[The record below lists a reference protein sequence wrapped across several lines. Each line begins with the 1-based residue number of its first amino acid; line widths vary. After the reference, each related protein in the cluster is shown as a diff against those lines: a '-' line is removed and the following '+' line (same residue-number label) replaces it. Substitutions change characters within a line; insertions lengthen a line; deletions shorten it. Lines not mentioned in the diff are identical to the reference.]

1 MNVITLTPEELA
13 GIIANAVA
21 IALSSRDKKSTGAE
35 RQARYRERHKA
46 SQTVTGAASA
56 ASDASDVTSDACD
69 VTVTPKPSPS
79 PPPSSSLPKP
89 LSPPPTPAPPPAQ
102 RASAPVRKEPQKN
115 LIPETF
121 DPQAVEALQR
131 WEAYKKQ
138 RGETYKPM
146 GWEALLKQLSAYPTV
161 TIVHAIDNSM
171 RSNYA
176 GLFPEKINQRN
187 GKPAPKP
194 QQPNILEGMKVFKL

>member
-1 MNVITLTPEELA
+1 
-13 GIIANAVA
+13 
-21 IALSSRDKKSTGAE
+21 
-35 RQARYRERHKA
+35 
-46 SQTVTGAASA
+46 
-56 ASDASDVTSDACD
+56 
-69 VTVTPKPSPS
+69 
-79 PPPSSSLPKP
+79 
-89 LSPPPTPAPPPAQ
+89 
-102 RASAPVRKEPQKN
+102 VRKEPQKN